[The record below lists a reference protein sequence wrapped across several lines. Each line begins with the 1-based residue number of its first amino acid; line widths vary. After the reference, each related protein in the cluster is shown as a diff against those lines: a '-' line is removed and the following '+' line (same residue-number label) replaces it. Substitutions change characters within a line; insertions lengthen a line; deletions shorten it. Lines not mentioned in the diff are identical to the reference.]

1 MVKFKLLLLLIFI
14 SFIPSAFA
22 GGFYSSPSH
31 RGHIAT
37 CHIATSVAIENKGI
51 FNLVVAI
58 EFLKEPLDKAPFTSG
73 DYEEM
78 MKRLNVEWSGVVS
91 KRILTS
97 NNYKVT
103 DLAVLK
109 ENIEKDLEVLIS
121 ESKKKHNVDPNAEV
135 VFSIGSFY
143 LVNLNNE

>member
-31 RGHIAT
+31 RG
-37 CHIATSVAIENKGI
+37 HIATSVAIENKGI